1 MPLPQGGRS
10 FWACTMEW
18 VSIDPSTA
26 AAGRAHDVLTS
37 SAADKRTKRGERSNV
52 APLTLTKDNL
62 SEVAV
67 AACEQATKLITV
79 VTDLVGRERRPPI
92 VGVGLSK
99 FCTALHV
106 DCASGK
112 ACLLPGA
119 LAVLLA
125 DGELRSHIVP
135 EYGLQF
141 TLRPG
146 EAGVETSRN
155 VVHGNCAAPDG
166 AEWNRRCL
174 GLFEDWQAHCA
185 KAK

>member
-1 MPLPQGGRS
+1 MPLPKGGHC
-10 FWACTMEW
+10 FWACKIVS
-18 VSIDPSTA
+18 VSINPRTTQS
-26 AAGRAHDVLTS
+26 GKAHNVLTS
-37 SAADKRTKRGERSNV
+37 SGADKRVKRGERSNV
-52 APLTLTKDNL
+52 APLTLIQDNL
-62 SEVAV
+62 SEVVV
-67 AACEQATKLITV
+67 AACQQATKLITV
-79 VTDLVGRERRPPI
+79 VTDLVGLERRPPI

-146 EAGVETSRN
+146 EAGVEASRN

-166 AEWNRRCL
+166 AAWNRRCF
-174 GLFEDWQAHCA
+174 GLFEDWQARCTNA
-185 KAK
+185 K